1 MDVVNA
7 TDNQLLSVR
16 WGSRNRCLVYSD
28 WVTPP
33 GTSPPEAR
41 IGFEH
46 MDRYSRVVI
55 DHCDP
60 GPGLPVSVSDW
71 LTHGE
76 LYFDNFDEV
85 IEWIR
90 GDLTDAFGGRAEP
103 PANGNRAAPR
113 RRRPDDQHDPRPE
126 EPGGAAAAA
135 RPERPGPAARPG
147 RRRDDNEEQPDPDPV
162 FISADAIAAEVNKE
176 VIGQPQAVR
185 TLARAAA
192 RHLAKSQPRRP
203 ITVLCVGPTGVGKT
217 SSAEHLSTALSSLT
231 EDDWGFVRID
241 CDEFQES
248 HTTSR
253 LFGAPPGYVGYGDES
268 PLMKTLREHRR
279 SIVLVDE
286 VDKAHDNVFK
296 AFLSLM
302 DAGRASDSR
311 GEVDAK
317 SSLILF
323 TSNHLRRS
331 DDVGLGFARRNGHD
345 EADAGTSADTLA
357 RERLRK
363 MGVLPEL
370 VGRINRVAVFGQL
383 TQEHRLE
390 IAVIAARRAA
400 SEYGIEVS
408 AVDDSIAVR
417 LAAADVRSGGRSI
430 EASADEYLGE
440 PLAEAAAEGV
450 AKVRLFDTED
460 GPAWERVEA
469 EETPDAD
476 PAEPPPGN
484 SDNAGDNADGDD
496 GDDGG
501 AVAPPRTVRAAAP
514 QRTSRERGRG
524 MFPGPQGSHQRQGE
538 RR

>member
-7 TDNQLLSVR
+7 TDHELQSVR

-28 WVTPP
+28 WDTPP
-33 GTSPPEAR
+33 GTSPPVAR
-41 IGFEH
+41 IGFEN
-46 MDRYSRVVI
+46 MDGYSRVVV
-55 DHCDP
+55 DHCNP
-60 GPGLPVSVSDW
+60 GPGLPASVSDW
-71 LTHGE
+71 LSSGE

-85 IEWIR
+85 LVWIR
-90 GDLTDAFGGRAEP
+90 GDLTDAFGGRAPP
-103 PANGNRAAPR
+103 PANGAAPVTRR
-113 RRRPDDQHDPRPE
+113 RRRPEDQQDHGAD
-126 EPGGAAAAA
+126 EPDAAVAAAA

-147 RRRDDNEEQPDPDPV
+147 RRGDDAEEQPDLDPV
-162 FISADAIAAEVNKE
+162 FISADTIAAEVNKE
-176 VIGQPQAVR
+176 VIGQPEAVR
-185 TLARAAA
+185 TLCRAAA

-231 EDDWGFVRID
+231 EEDWGFVRID

-279 SIVLVDE
+279 SVVLVDE

-317 SSLILF
+317 SSLMLF

-331 DDVGLGFARRNGHD
+331 DDSGLGFARRNGSN
-345 EADAGTSADTLA
+345 EADPGTSADTLA

-383 TQEHRLE
+383 TQGHRLE

-400 SEYGIEVS
+400 SEYGIEVT

-417 LAAADVRSGGRSI
+417 LAASDVRSGGRSI

-440 PLAEAAAEGV
+440 PLAEAAVEG
-450 AKVRLFDTED
+450 ATKIRLFDTDD
-460 GPAWERVEA
+460 GPAWERVAA
-469 EETPDAD
+469 EETPDLD
-476 PAEPPPGN
+476 PAGPPPSGN
-484 SDNAGDNADGDD
+484 NDNAGDGDTA
-496 GDDGG
+496 GG
-501 AVAPPRTVRAAAP
+501 AAVAPPRPTPAAP
-514 QRTSRERGRG
+514 RRASRQSGRG
-524 MFPGPQGSHQRQGE
+524 MFPGPQSSHQRQGE